1 MPMLIRMTAIG
12 LPGSRTLQ
20 RLLSVL
26 VLVLLPTVSH
36 AQPEPAGQEKL
47 LVAVA
52 PCPPFVISEAGQLS
66 GLGLYLWDDVA
77 KQIGMEYELV
87 EMPLGKMLGAI
98 SEDRSVRNADVGI
111 SCLSITAEREK
122 VIDFSHSFYE
132 TYTGIAVR
140 DQSLMDVL
148 GGFFANPAVWQALG
162 IVLAIA
168 AVVGGIFFALEGRI
182 NPRVY
187 GTTNPVARFFEALI
201 VGVLF
206 VTRGPLKYYDFQTTT
221 ARFLSAFLAIGGTF
235 LITGVTALL
244 ASAFTVESLR
254 SQVSGLDDLKKF
266 RVAALEAS
274 TSSSFLR
281 TNGIPH
287 QTREDLESMMD
298 DLENGRLDAI
308 VADEAFLKYNINKGK
323 EQGRYQDLSVLPY
336 EFDTQNYGFALQH
349 ESRLKESV
357 NRALLLARKSPEWR
371 SKVREYIG
379 N

>member
-1 MPMLIRMTAIG
+1 MLIRMPAIG
-12 LPGSRTLQ
+12 MPGVRSLQ
-20 RLLSVL
+20 RLLFLLALL
-26 VLVLLPTVSH
+26 VFPIAAN
-36 AQPEPAGQEKL
+36 AQPGNEKVRVV
-47 LVAVA
+47 VAS
-52 PCPPFVISEAGQLS
+52 CPPFVISEGGQLS
-66 GLGLYLWDDVA
+66 GLGIYLWDQVA
-77 KQIGMEYELV
+77 SQIGMEYELV
-87 EMPLGKMLGAI
+87 EMPLGEMLGAI
-98 SEDRSVRNADVGI
+98 SEDKAERNANVGI

-122 VIDFSHSFYE
+122 IVDFSHSFYE

-140 DQSLMDVL
+140 EQGLMDVL
-148 GGFFANPAVWQALG
+148 GGFFANPAVWRALG

-182 NPRVY
+182 NPKVY
-187 GTTNPVARFFEALI
+187 ATTGPVARFFEALV

-235 LITGVTALL
+235 LIAGVTALL

-274 TSSSFLR
+274 TSSAFLR

-287 QTREDLESMMD
+287 QTREDLETMMN
-298 DLENGRLDAI
+298 DLEQRGLDAI
-308 VADEAFLKYNINKGK
+308 VADEAFLKYAINKGR
-323 EQGRYQDLSVLPY
+323 EQGHYQELSVLPY
-336 EFDTQNYGFALQH
+336 EFDTQNYGFALEH

-357 NRALLLARKSPEWR
+357 NRALLLVRKSPEWR
-371 SKVREYIG
+371 EKLREYIG
-379 N
+379 K

>member
-1 MPMLIRMTAIG
+1 MP
-12 LPGSRTLQ
+12 
-20 RLLSVL
+20 RLLRVQACGKLGTRGLRRLLLALALMLAPAWLMAQSGQPPQEKVL
-26 VLVLLPTVSH
+26 V
-36 AQPEPAGQEKL
+36 AA
-47 LVAVA
+47 A
-52 PCPPFVISEAGQLS
+52 PCPPFVIVEEGQFS
-66 GLGLYLWDDVA
+66 GLAIYLWEQVA
-77 KQIGMEYELV
+77 QQIGIEYDLV

-98 SEDRSVRNADVGI
+98 SEDRPVRKAAVGI

-140 DQSLMDVL
+140 EQGLMDVL
-148 GGFFANPAVWQALG
+148 AGFFSNSAVWRALG

-187 GTTNPVARFFEALI
+187 ATTGPVARFFEALI
-201 VGVLF
+201 VGLLF

-235 LITGVTALL
+235 LIAGVTALL

-281 TNGIPH
+281 ANGIPH
-287 QTREDLESMMD
+287 QTREDLDTMMN
-298 DLENGRLDAI
+298 DLEQRRLDAI
-308 VADEAFLKYNINKGK
+308 VADEAFLKYAINKGK
-323 EQGRYQDLSVLPY
+323 EQGLYTDLSVLPY
-336 EFDTQNYGFALQH
+336 EFDTQNYGFALEQ
-349 ESRLKESV
+349 ESTLDESV
-357 NRALLLARKSPEWR
+357 NQALLIVRKSPEWR
-371 SKVREYIG
+371 SKLQEYIG
-379 N
+379 K

>member
-1 MPMLIRMTAIG
+1 MLIRMTALG
-12 LPGSRTLQ
+12 VPGARSLQ
-20 RLLSVL
+20 RLLFVLALL
-26 VLVLLPTVSH
+26 VLPIVAN
-36 AQPEPAGQEKL
+36 AQPGQEKIR
-47 LVAVA
+47 VAAA
-52 PCPPFVISEAGQLS
+52 PCPPFVISEEGQLS
-66 GLGLYLWDDVA
+66 GLGIYLWDQVA
-77 KQIGMEYELV
+77 SQIGIEYELV

-98 SEDRSVRNADVGI
+98 SEDQAVRNANVGI

-140 DQSLMDVL
+140 EQGLMDVL
-148 GGFFANPAVWQALG
+148 GGFFANPAVWRALG

-182 NPRVY
+182 NPKVY
-187 GTTNPVARFFEALI
+187 ATTGPVARFFEALI

-235 LITGVTALL
+235 LIAGVTALL

-254 SQVSGLDDLKKF
+254 SQISGLDDLKNL

-287 QTREDLESMMD
+287 QTREDLETMIN
-298 DLENGRLDAI
+298 DLEQRRLDAI
-308 VADEAFLKYNINKGK
+308 VADEAFLKYAINKGR

-336 EFDTQNYGFALQH
+336 EFDTQNYGFALEH

-379 N
+379 K

>member
-1 MPMLIRMTAIG
+1 MLIRMTALG
-12 LPGSRTLQ
+12 MPGARSLQ
-20 RLLSVL
+20 RLLFVLALL
-26 VLVLLPTVSH
+26 VLPIVAN
-36 AQPEPAGQEKL
+36 AQPGQEKIR
-47 LVAVA
+47 VAAA
-52 PCPPFVISEAGQLS
+52 PCPPFVISEEGQLS
-66 GLGLYLWDDVA
+66 GLGIYLWDQVA
-77 KQIGMEYELV
+77 SQIGIEYELV

-98 SEDRSVRNADVGI
+98 SEDQAVRNANVGI

-140 DQSLMDVL
+140 EQGLMDVL
-148 GGFFANPAVWQALG
+148 GGFFANPAVWRALG

-182 NPRVY
+182 NPKVY
-187 GTTNPVARFFEALI
+187 ATTGPVARFFEALI

-235 LITGVTALL
+235 LIAGVTALL

-254 SQVSGLDDLKKF
+254 SQISGLDDLKNL

-287 QTREDLESMMD
+287 QTREDLETMIN
-298 DLENGRLDAI
+298 DLEQRRLDAI
-308 VADEAFLKYNINKGK
+308 VADEAFLKYAINKGR

-336 EFDTQNYGFALQH
+336 EFDTQNYGFALEH

-379 N
+379 K